1 MSVDA
6 DITIRRETFTASITR
21 PANTTAY
28 ASGQVLAAVNTDALF
43 TLGTTDDTWTHKVTR
58 PGKGTGMVES
68 LQVHSSIAG
77 AKADA
82 ELWIFNT
89 TIAPVADGA
98 AFNPSDAEALTR
110 VMVVELPAYLWKTG
124 GANASL
130 EIANLDR
137 PFTAKDGK
145 LYAQLVWKG
154 AYTPTASEVFTLST
168 NISKD

>member
-1 MSVDA
+1 MSVDS

-28 ASGQVLAAVNTDALF
+28 ASGQVLANVTSSALF
-43 TLGTTDDTWTHKVTR
+43 TLGSTDDTWTHKVTR
-58 PGKGTGMVES
+58 PRIGTGMVES
-68 LQVHSSIAG
+68 LQLHSSIAG

-82 ELWIFNT
+82 ELWIFNA
-89 TIAPVADGA
+89 TIALVADGA
-98 AFNPSDAEALTR
+98 SFNPSDAEALTR
-110 VMVVELPAYLWKTG
+110 VMVIDLPAYLWKTG

-130 EIANLDR
+130 ELPNLDR

-154 AYTPTASEVFTLST
+154 AYTPTSGEVFTLSA
-168 NISKD
+168 NIAKD